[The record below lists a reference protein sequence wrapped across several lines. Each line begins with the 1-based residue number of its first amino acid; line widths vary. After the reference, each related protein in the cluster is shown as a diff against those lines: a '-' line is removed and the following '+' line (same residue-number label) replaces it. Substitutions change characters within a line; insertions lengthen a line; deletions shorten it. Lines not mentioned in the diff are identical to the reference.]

1 MSEATVL
8 LVEGRRAGEGS
19 LQPALLKEGLYVQV
33 VNTGTDAL
41 AWIDEHEFDLIV
53 FDGASMRTSGTRS
66 CRRIRAVLPDTA
78 IILTRAAGQS
88 ENRDAEADVYLV
100 HPFTA
105 RKLINRVRSLLP
117 ADHLAEEVVRAGP
130 LTFYLTK
137 RSVEIGG
144 QGERRLTPKLAS
156 LLEEFLRCPNQ
167 VLPRQ
172 HLMQKVWETDYFGD
186 TRTLDVHIRWI
197 REIVEEDPAK
207 PRMLRTIRGI
217 GYVFAV
223 PDD

>member
-1 MSEATVL
+1 MREATVL

-19 LQPALLKEGLYVQV
+19 LRPALMKEGLVVQV
-33 VNTGTDAL
+33 VHTGTDAL
-41 AWIDEHEFDLIV
+41 TWIDENEPDLVV

-66 CRRIRAVLPDTA
+66 CRRIRSVLPETS
-78 IILTRAAGQS
+78 IILTRAAGQA
-88 ENRDAEADVYLV
+88 EDRDAEADVYLV
-100 HPFTA
+100 HPFTP

-130 LTFYLTK
+130 LTFYLSK
-137 RSVEIGG
+137 RSVDIGG

-156 LLEEFLRCPNQ
+156 LLEVFLRCPNE

-172 HLMQKVWETDYFGD
+172 DLMRKVWETDYFGD

-207 PRMLRTIRGI
+207 PKMLRTIRGV
-217 GYVFAV
+217 GYVFSI
-223 PDD
+223 PED